1 MYRVPLRAGV
11 ILYRMLMLSMIVSL
25 TAAKLEQNQAVGGW
39 HGIFPTLC
47 ETAIEPT
54 SLRGHTMNENEKDTV
69 TVTVKVV
76 GRCEEDALRV
86 ILGGWPGADDILNSM
101 RAAQARALP
110 LASRRAR
117 IVISD

>member
-1 MYRVPLRAGV
+1 
-11 ILYRMLMLSMIVSL
+11 
-25 TAAKLEQNQAVGGW
+25 
-39 HGIFPTLC
+39 
-47 ETAIEPT
+47 
-54 SLRGHTMNENEKDTV
+54 MNENEKDTV

-76 GRCEEDALRV
+76 GRTEDDALRV

-101 RAAQARALP
+101 RKEQSARFP